1 MFMGLRLCEVVE
13 DEEALDFDALAQ
25 QPCGRLSRHGPM
37 TRAANALCALTHAQ
51 GTPAK
56 ARRFMCA
63 RSAQLGNRIDS
74 ATIDVGASCLMA
86 SIGVFLAV

>member
-1 MFMGLRLCEVVE
+1 MGLRLCEVVK

-51 GTPAK
+51 GTQAK
-56 ARRFMCA
+56 AP
-63 RSAQLGNRIDS
+63 
-74 ATIDVGASCLMA
+74 VASCVHAQRNSAIA
-86 SIGVFLAV
+86 STARR